1 MPDAARLR
9 DSTQIV
15 LPRETLE
22 DLEPPLSE
30 EFTVTVVPEGERR
43 CRVIGSPVEIKAANE
58 YLARRGI
65 SLR

>member
-22 DLEPPLSE
+22 ELDHSLAE
-30 EFTVTVVPEGERR
+30 EFTLTVVPHDEGK
-43 CRVIGSPVEIKAANE
+43 CRLIGSPVEIKRASE